1 MKGLGRMA
9 NDMTSELGDPCFDEL
24 SQWAE
29 SDEFFDAM
37 DAAARSGNSDGTALR
52 HAQEILRN
60 WLGK

>member
-1 MKGLGRMA
+1 MA
-9 NDMTSELGDPCFDEL
+9 NDTKSELVDPCFDEL
-24 SQWAE
+24 SRWAE

-52 HAQEILRN
+52 HAQEIIRN

>member
-1 MKGLGRMA
+1 MA
-9 NDMTSELGDPCFDEL
+9 NDMKSELVDPCFDEL
-24 SQWAE
+24 SRWAE

-52 HAQEILRN
+52 HAQEIIRH

>member
-1 MKGLGRMA
+1 MA
-9 NDMTSELGDPCFDEL
+9 NDMKSELGDPCFDEL

-52 HAQEILRN
+52 QAQEILRN